1 MAVCCYIMDKN
12 NNLLLTKR
20 PDHLKIFPSVWVLPG
35 GIVEYQEPL
44 EIAIFREVEEEIGLT
59 FEFTDEAEQK
69 VRMISPL
76 RFDQPDEIPVTFE
89 PFYLY
94 ESVTRGVL
102 DQVMHLTGYKD
113 RAEDI
118 EDREM
123 RAPPSQHLCL
133 FYKAKIDESFD
144 RILLE
149 LNKAEV

>member
-1 MAVCCYIMDKN
+1 
-12 NNLLLTKR
+12 
-20 PDHLKIFPSVWVLPG
+20 
-35 GIVEYQEPL
+35 
-44 EIAIFREVEEEIGLT
+44 
-59 FEFTDEAEQK
+59 
-69 VRMISPL
+69 MISPL
-76 RFDQPDEIPVTFE
+76 RFDQPDEISVTFE

-113 RAEDI
+113 RPEDI